1 MPKKPL
7 NLLLTPTYN
16 NTSVFG
22 TNRRREM
29 KIDTNNSNAV
39 ICNSLKIN
47 TPQRYSR
54 PKIEFINHLD
64 VSNRPKSNKRALSRY
79 QNSAN
84 KRVRPMIGSLL
95 YEFLSRMHF
104 LAEFMLKF

>member
-79 QNSAN
+79 QSSAK
-84 KRVRPMIGSLL
+84 KRVRPIIGSLL
-95 YEFLSRMHF
+95 LNFLLRIHF
-104 LAEFMLKF
+104 LAQFMLKF